1 MRRLVIL
8 ITTALMAASCVNTS
22 TEDTKSRY
30 SDYQIVDEN
39 GKWVTYK
46 IDETHFLCVPN
57 YNADKGAVPVML
69 EVKKK

>member
-1 MRRLVIL
+1 MKRLVIL
-8 ITTALMAASCVNTS
+8 IATALMAASCVNTS

-39 GKWVTYK
+39 SKWVVYK
-46 IDETHFLCVPN
+46 VDETHLLCVPN

-69 EVKKK
+69 EVKKE

>member
-1 MRRLVIL
+1 MKRLVTL
-8 ITTALMAASCVNTS
+8 IAVALVTASCVNTS
-22 TEDTKSRY
+22 TEDKGRY
-30 SDYQIVDEN
+30 SEYQIVDEN

-46 IDETHFLCVPN
+46 VDETHFLCVPN

>member
-1 MRRLVIL
+1 MKRLVIL
-8 ITTALMAASCVNTS
+8 IATALMAASCVNTS
-22 TEDTKSRY
+22 TEGTKSIC

-46 IDETHFLCVPN
+46 VDETHFLCVPN

-69 EVKKK
+69 EVKKE